1 MKWYKN
7 DCGYYGGTG
16 YLFGGMRCPMC
27 GKNKKKG
34 IRMKEIKLGTACT
47 DVITGFTGAALS
59 KVTHITGC
67 DRYELQPKINA
78 EGVVK
83 EAAWVYV
90 NRLKV
95 EDAEVIELKTNVEK
109 GAGNVPHGRV
119 L

>member
-1 MKWYKN
+1 
-7 DCGYYGGTG
+7 
-16 YLFGGMRCPMC
+16 
-27 GKNKKKG
+27 
-34 IRMKEIKLGTACT
+34 MKEIKLGTTCT
-47 DVITGFTGAALS
+47 DIITGFTGIAIS

-83 EAAWVYV
+83 ESAWVDV

-95 EDAEVIELKTNVEK
+95 EAIEVIELKTNVEK
-109 GAGNVPHGRV
+109 GAGNVPNGRV